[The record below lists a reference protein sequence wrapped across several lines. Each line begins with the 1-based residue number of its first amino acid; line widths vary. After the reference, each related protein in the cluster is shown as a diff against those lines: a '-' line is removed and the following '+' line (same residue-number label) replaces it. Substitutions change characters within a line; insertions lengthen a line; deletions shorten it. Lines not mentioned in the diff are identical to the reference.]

1 MPLWLWVALGTA
13 GAFVLVEMLV
23 HLRLVRRRR
32 PSPCPSYLRF
42 LLENPVMNRIAGA
55 AALIERARIEP
66 GMRVLDVGC
75 GPGRLTI
82 PLAGRVGPGGR
93 VVALDIQ
100 EKMLAVL
107 KKRVAKA
114 GLTNVETV
122 LGGAGQGAIRQED
135 VFDRAM
141 LVTVLG
147 EIPEKAKAL
156 GEIFRALRPGGVL
169 SITEVKLDPDYQK
182 EEDVRRLCS
191 EAGFDYEARHGG
203 LLSFTLSFRKPSSAA

>member
-1 MPLWLWVALGTA
+1 MPAWPWIVLGCLA
-13 GAFVLVEMLV
+13 GGFVLVEILV

-32 PSPCPSYLRF
+32 PSPCPYYLRF

-55 AALIERARIEP
+55 PALIERAAIQP

-82 PLAGRVGPGGR
+82 PLARRVGPAGR
-93 VVALDIQ
+93 VVALDVQ

-107 KKRVAKA
+107 SGKMAKA

-122 LGGAGQGAIRQED
+122 LGGAGQGAIGPEGA
-135 VFDRAM
+135 FDRAV

-156 GEIFRALRPGGVL
+156 AEVLAALKPGGML
-169 SITEVKLDPDYQK
+169 SVTEVWLDPDYQS
-182 EEDVRRLCS
+182 EGEVRRLCS
-191 EAGFDYEARHGG
+191 EAGFESGARHGG
-203 LLSFTLSFRKPSSAA
+203 LLSFTLNFRKRPT